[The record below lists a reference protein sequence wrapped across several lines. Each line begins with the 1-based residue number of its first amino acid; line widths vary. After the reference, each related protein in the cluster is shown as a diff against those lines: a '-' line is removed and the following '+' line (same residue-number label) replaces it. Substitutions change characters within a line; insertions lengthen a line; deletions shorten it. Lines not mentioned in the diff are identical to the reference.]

1 MAPKKGLLGVLAIP
15 EDSKAT
21 SKEAS
26 EEEAETEAVSHSEE
40 KREAMQ
46 AFIDAVKAGSVEEAC
61 TAHDLL
67 LMLHE
72 GDDEEEEAPESGD
85 Y

>member
-1 MAPKKGLLGVLAIP
+1 MAPKKGLLGVLALP

-21 SKEAS
+21 GKEAS
-26 EEEAETEAVSHSEE
+26 EEEAESVSHSEE

-46 AFIDAVKAGSVEEAC
+46 AFIDAVKAGNVEEAC

-72 GDDEEEEAPESGD
+72 GDDEEEEAPDSGD

>member
-1 MAPKKGLLGVLAIP
+1 MAPKKGLLGILAMP
-15 EDSKAT
+15 EEGKST
-21 SKEAS
+21 GKEAS

-46 AFIDAVKAGSVEEAC
+46 AFIGAVKAGNVEEAC
-61 TAHDLL
+61 TA
-67 LMLHE
+67 HE
-72 GDDEEEEAPESGD
+72 GDDEEEEAPDSGD

>member
-21 SKEAS
+21 GKEAS
-26 EEEAETEAVSHSEE
+26 EEESAESVSHSEE

-72 GDDEEEEAPESGD
+72 GDDEDEEAPDSGD